1 LNNADTGATLHSM
14 PTPSPRSAA
23 LPCTPGASP
32 PRVFLALLLAA
43 AFAPAAWAQEPQPK
57 PPEKPLLQPTR
68 TLGDQ
73 VFQIS
78 VGPLVPLFFQS
89 LSGVPPVLATGLTLG
104 GAGSLQWNAYVS
116 KDVRVGLEVGGMFAF
131 SRRNNT
137 LLMVPLTAKAA
148 YVLTAYPFEF
158 PLSLGLGVNIVKY
171 VDDVYVDPIIKPGV
185 GVFWQYDVTWSFGL
199 NAVYWWVPHISNA
212 SDTRFGNFLE
222 VTLSALYNF

>member
-1 LNNADTGATLHSM
+1 MLTCAVR
-14 PTPSPRSAA
+14 RSAGS
-23 LPCTPGASP
+23 L
-32 PRVFLALLLAA
+32 RVPAALLLPVLLALMVA
-43 AFAPAAWAQEPQPK
+43 APAWTQETQPQLPAQ
-57 PPEKPLLQPTR
+57 PLLQPTR

-89 LSGVPPVLATGLTLG
+89 LTGVAATGLTLG

-116 KDVRVGLEVGGMFAF
+116 KEVRVGLEVGGMFAF
-131 SRRNNT
+131 SRRRNT
-137 LLMVPLTAKAA
+137 LLMVPLSAKAA
-148 YVLTAYPFEF
+148 YVFTAYPFEF

-171 VDDVYVDPIIKPGV
+171 VEDVYVDPIVRPGF

-199 NAVYWWVPHISNA
+199 NMAYWWVPHISGA
-212 SDTRFGNFLE
+212 TDTRFGNFLE